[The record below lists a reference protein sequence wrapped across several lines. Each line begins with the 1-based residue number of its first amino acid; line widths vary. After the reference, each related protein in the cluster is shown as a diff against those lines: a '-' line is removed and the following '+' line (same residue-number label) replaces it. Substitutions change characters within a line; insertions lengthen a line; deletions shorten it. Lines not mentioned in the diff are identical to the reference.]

1 MALSTRNTP
10 LYDFIDEMQRV
21 GIKQPG
27 LFTELGLLV
36 LCGFFAA
43 LLSRFVRPRLI
54 STEHGESWRIGS
66 TGVAKVL
73 FPLIFW
79 ILVELSIRLWHG
91 PHGVLLPVCSNLLA
105 AWTLVRTAVYL
116 IHEIFIQA
124 LWVRRFEKLIVAVLW
139 LLCAL
144 RILGLQ
150 QSMEEALD
158 QIVFPMGKQ
167 HISLLMIL
175 NGMLSIMLTLL
186 LALWLGR
193 LFERRVMGADA
204 LDMSLRVVMV
214 KVARTLLV
222 FCAIIIALPLVGID
236 LTVLSVF
243 GGAVGVGLGFGLQK
257 IASNYVSGFIIL
269 LDRSISIGDLV
280 SIDNRQG
287 FVKGITSR
295 YVILKLGDGA
305 EAIIPNETLITSTVV
320 NLTYTDKKIRVVLM
334 LHIAYG
340 SDVDVVMPMLMEI
353 AHSSERVLAEPA
365 PQVFVRTLGD
375 NGIELEFGVWVDR
388 ADLGTTDIRS
398 ELNVKILRAFKG
410 AGIEIAGPRREIIL
424 RESAGRAVPG
434 MEAA

>member
-10 LYDFIDEMQRV
+10 LYDFIDEVQRF
-21 GIKQPG
+21 GLRQPG
-27 LFTELGLLV
+27 LFTDLGLLV
-36 LCGFFAA
+36 LCGLFAA
-43 LLSRFVRPRLI
+43 LLARFIRPRLI
-54 STEHGESWRIGS
+54 RADHGASWRIGS
-66 TGVAKVL
+66 TGVAKVF
-73 FPLIFW
+73 FPLTFW
-79 ILVELSIRLWHG
+79 ILVEISVRLSHG
-91 PHGVLLPVCSNLLA
+91 IPHAGLLPVSSNLLA
-105 AWTLVRTAVYL
+105 AWSLVRAVVYL
-116 IHEIFIQA
+116 IHEVFIQT
-124 LWVRRFEKLIVAVLW
+124 LWVRRFEKLIAATLW
-139 LLCAL
+139 LICAL
-144 RILGLQ
+144 RILDLQ
-150 QSMEEALD
+150 HDVEDALD

-175 NGMLSIMLTLL
+175 NGMLSIVLTLM

-193 LFERRVMGADA
+193 IFERRVMGTDA
-204 LDMSLRVVMV
+204 LDMSLRVVLV

-222 FCAIIIALPLVGID
+222 FIAIIIALPLVGID

-320 NLTYTDKKIRVVLM
+320 NLTYTDKKIRVVL
-334 LHIAYG
+334 LLQVPYG
-340 SDVDVVMPMLMEI
+340 SDVDVAMPMLMEI
-353 AHSSERVLAEPA
+353 AKSCERVLTEPA
-365 PQVFVRTLGD
+365 PQVFVRNLGD

-398 ELNVKILRAFKG
+398 ELNVKILRAFKD
-410 AGIEIAGPRREIIL
+410 AGIEIAGQRREIVH
-424 RESAGRAVPG
+424 RETTPQAK
-434 MEAA
+434 